1 MEVSKLHALGNDFL
15 VVQFDPEKL
24 ESGEYGALAVTLCD
38 RHYGLGADGLMA
50 LALTDP
56 ETPQACKTRI
66 FNADGSE
73 AEMSGNGIRCAA
85 AYLVHFFALQSAAVS
100 FETRAGLK
108 TARLLDRQEHVY
120 WFETNMGRPIFAP
133 EKIPMLPAEN
143 LDRVVCYPLSMGMT
157 KLQVTCLSMG
167 NPHCVVFMQH
177 WGEFDQDFL
186 GANLSN
192 HPAFPNRTNVEFVHV
207 LSREEI
213 RVGFWE
219 RGVGATLASGT
230 GGCAAAVASI
240 VNGFT
245 HEQVQ
250 VKTSSGRLLV
260 DWRERQEVFL
270 TGPAEVL
277 FRGEF
282 LLPASGAFPSDSCN
296 AGHQ

>member
-15 VVQFDPEKL
+15 VAQFEPERL
-24 ESGEYGALAVTLCD
+24 GSSDFGPLAVALCD

-50 LALTDP
+50 LAVIDP
-56 ETPQACKTRI
+56 AMPQACKTRI

-85 AYLVHFFALQSAAVS
+85 AYLVHFLAVPSAAVS

-108 TARLLDRQEHVY
+108 TARLLDRKGHAY
-120 WFETNMGRPIFAP
+120 LFETNMGRPIFVP
-133 EKIPMLPAEN
+133 EQIPMVVAEN
-143 LDRVVCYPLSMGMT
+143 LDKVVGYSLSMGMT
-157 KLQVTCLSMG
+157 NMKVTCLSMG
-167 NPHCVVFMQH
+167 NPHCVVFMQD

-186 GANLSN
+186 GFNLSN
-192 HPAFPNRTNVEFVHV
+192 HPAFPNRTNVEFVQV

-219 RGVGATLASGT
+219 RGVGVTLASGT

-240 VNGFT
+240 VNGFA
-245 HEQVQ
+245 HERVQ
-250 VKTSSGRLLV
+250 VKTPSGRLLV
-260 DWRERQEVFL
+260 DWRERQDVFL

-282 LLPASGAFPSDSCN
+282 LLPTSVSFPE
-296 AGHQ
+296 Q

>member
-15 VVQFDPEKL
+15 VAQFDPERL
-24 ESGEYGALAVTLCD
+24 ESGDFSALAVTLCN

-50 LALTDP
+50 LALADP
-56 ETPQACKTRI
+56 KMPQICKTRI

-85 AYLVHFFALQSAAVS
+85 AYLVHFFALQSAAIS
-100 FETRAGLK
+100 FQTRAGLK
-108 TARLLDRQEHVY
+108 TARLLDRLEYVY
-120 WFETNMGRPIFAP
+120 FFETNMGRPVFIP
-133 EKIPMLPAEN
+133 EQIPMLLAEN
-143 LDRVVCYPLSMGMT
+143 LDRVVCYPISMGVNN
-157 KLQVTCLSMG
+157 LPVTCLSMG
-167 NPHCVVFMQH
+167 NPHCVVFMQD

-186 GANLSN
+186 GFNLSN

-207 LSREEI
+207 LSLDEI

-230 GGCAAAVASI
+230 GGCAAAVAAI

-245 HEQVQ
+245 HERV
-250 VKTSSGRLLV
+250 VVRTPSGRLLV

-282 LLPASGAFPSDSCN
+282 MLPTSVSCDLC
-296 AGHQ
+296 